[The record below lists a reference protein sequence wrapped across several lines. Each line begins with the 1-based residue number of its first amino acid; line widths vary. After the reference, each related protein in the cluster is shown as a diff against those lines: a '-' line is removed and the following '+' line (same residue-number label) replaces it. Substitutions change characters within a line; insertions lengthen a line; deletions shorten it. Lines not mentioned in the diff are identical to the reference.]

1 MAGER
6 KKTRKK
12 HRIQGV
18 RLLIVLLIIAVA
30 VTVTALVGFTAFAL
44 EDVDVVGNEIYSDEQ
59 IEDGVLKED
68 YAWNTL
74 YILLGN
80 RFRRQEDIP
89 FVDGMEVHMVSPH
102 EIRVD
107 VTEKGVLGYIY
118 IPMLKQNAYFDQDGF
133 VVELS
138 NEEVEGV
145 SRIYGLQVESAELY
159 KKLELEDESILK
171 TLLTLTQLLRKY
183 DCEPDLIYIDGNDIL
198 LYYGEL
204 QVNLGTGNQL
214 SEKVLRMQEV
224 LPELEGQSGTLH
236 LDSWTDMDT
245 DFYFTPDEHTEIPV
259 DTQTLSAEVVDEN

>member
-18 RLLIVLLIIAVA
+18 RLLIILLIIVAA
-30 VTVTALVGFTAFAL
+30 VTVTALIGFTVFSL
-44 EDVDVVGNEIYSDEQ
+44 EEVDVVGNEIYSDEQ
-59 IEDGVLKED
+59 IEDWVLNED
-68 YAWNTL
+68 YAWNTI
-74 YILLGN
+74 YITLRN

-89 FVDGMEVHMVSPH
+89 FVDGMEVHLVSPR

-118 IPMLKQNAYFDQDGF
+118 VPMQKQNAYFDQDGF

-138 NEEVEGV
+138 NETVEGV
-145 SRIYGLQVESAELY
+145 SRIYGLHVESAELY
-159 KKLELEDESILK
+159 KKLDLEDEGILK
-171 TLLTLTQLLRKY
+171 TLLSLTQLLRKY
-183 DCEPDLIYIDGNDIL
+183 DCEPEFIYIDGNDIL

-204 QVNLGTGNQL
+204 QVNLGTGSQL

-224 LPELEGQSGTLH
+224 LPQLEGQSGTLH
-236 LDSWTDMDT
+236 LDSWTDVDT
-245 DFYFTPDEHTEIPV
+245 DFYFTPGEHTEIPV
-259 DTQTLSAEVVDEN
+259 DTQTLSAKVEDEN